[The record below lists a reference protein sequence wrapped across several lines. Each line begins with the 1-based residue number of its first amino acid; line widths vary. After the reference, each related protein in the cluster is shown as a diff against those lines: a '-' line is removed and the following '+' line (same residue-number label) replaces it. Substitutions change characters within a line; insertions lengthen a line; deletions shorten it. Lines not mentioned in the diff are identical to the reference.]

1 LIREN
6 EDEYSPHE
14 FLVKFGKSTPIT
26 RMSDRKKILK
36 QKIQQA
42 RKTLEDARKI
52 IEDAEKELETL
63 DIGGEN
69 APQEEN
75 EEQEEEQEQ
84 EEQEEQEQEQE
95 EEEENEEQDLKSS
108 KKRKKRKRFSDD
120 RSDDSD
126 QDYEVGKP
134 IFGKNFKIEKNFKF
148 NIEKTDEEE
157 SFEENDTTPE
167 E

>member
-6 EDEYSPHE
+6 EDEYSPNE
-14 FLVKFGKSTPIT
+14 FLVKFGKSIPIT
-26 RMSDRKKILK
+26 RMSDQKKILK

-42 RKTLEDARKI
+42 RKTLEDAQKTSEDARKI

-63 DIGGEN
+63 DVGGEN

-75 EEQEEEQEQ
+75 EEQEEE
-84 EEQEEQEQEQE
+84 
-95 EEEENEEQDLKSS
+95 EQDSKSS
-108 KKRKKRKRFSDD
+108 KKRKKRKKFPDY
-120 RSDDSD
+120 RSDDSSD
-126 QDYEVGKP
+126 QDYEVGNAIIWKKF
-134 IFGKNFKIEKNFKF
+134 IKNYKVNV
-148 NIEKTDEEE
+148 EKTDEEE